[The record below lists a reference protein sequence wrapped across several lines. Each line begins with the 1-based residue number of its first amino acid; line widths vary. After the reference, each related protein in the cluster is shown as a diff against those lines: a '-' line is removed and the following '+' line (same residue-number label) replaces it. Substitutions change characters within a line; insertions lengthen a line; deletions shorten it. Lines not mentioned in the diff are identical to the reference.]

1 MSLFYKTINIM
12 GKFIK
17 VSRDDLYNKVRQSL
31 SGYEVSGDTQNRLMT
46 SVFHLVSYMEKEH
59 LSDYTPDVG
68 ISYLSTIN
76 VDKGIAY
83 RHYQRDK
90 RAIVML
96 DSIISGDADSFFRKQ
111 RVPVKR
117 LFRGEFAKHVKSYI
131 ENVLP
136 SKGLAKST
144 EDSYHMYLSRF
155 CEETYSKKL
164 SPSTITRSDL
174 NAYISRITTA
184 RRYFEA
190 LPVKYFLK
198 YLHEEG
204 LVDDSISTCLDGIQN
219 RRYVPLVSY
228 FEEDEIRRMEGC
240 IARSSSLG
248 KRNYAMFLLASRLGL
263 RRFDVVNMKLSNI
276 DWDRNEISLVQQKTQ
291 NGIVLPLTAVVGEAL
306 VDYLTNGRPK
316 STSSFVFL
324 SETKR
329 DRPVTEHTFTTLVS
343 DCMRDAGI
351 DIRERHH
358 GPHSLRHSLAT
369 HLMKKKIKMPVIKD
383 ILGHTTTEP
392 TYAYLAIDHDS
403 LLLCSMD
410 VPKVRGV
417 IYSQKGGM
425 I

>member
-1 MSLFYKTINIM
+1 M

-17 VSRDDLYNKVRQSL
+17 VSRDNLFEKVRQSL
-31 SGYEVSGDTQNRLMT
+31 SGYEVSGDSQNRLMT
-46 SVFHLVSYMEKEH
+46 GIYHLVSYMEKEH

-68 ISYLSTIN
+68 ASYLSTIN
-76 VDKGIAY
+76 VEKGIAY

-90 RAIVML
+90 RAIAML

-111 RVPVKR
+111 RGPVKR
-117 LFRGEFAKHVKSYI
+117 LFRGEFAKHAKLYI

-136 SKGLAKST
+136 SRGLAKST
-144 EDSYHMYLSRF
+144 EDAYHMYLSRF
-155 CEETYSKKL
+155 CEEMYSKTL

-174 NAYISRITTA
+174 NAYISRVATA

-198 YLHEEG
+198 YLHEKG
-204 LVDDSISTCLDGIQN
+204 LVDGSISTCLDGIRN
-219 RRYVPLVSY
+219 HRYVPLVSY
-228 FEEDEIRRMEGC
+228 FEEEEILRMESC
-240 IARSSSLG
+240 IVRTSSLG

-263 RRFDVVNMKLSNI
+263 RRLDVVNLKLSNI

-329 DRPVTEHTFTTLVS
+329 DRPITEHTFTTLVS
-343 DCMRDAGI
+343 DCMRNAGI

-369 HLMKKKIKMPVIKD
+369 HLMKKKIKMPVIKEV
-383 ILGHTTTEP
+383 LGHSTIEP
-392 TYAYLAIDHDS
+392 TYAYLAVDHES
-403 LLLCSMD
+403 LMLCSMD
-410 VPKVRGV
+410 VTMVKNGF
-417 IYSQKGGM
+417 YSQKGGM
-425 I
+425 V